1 MTASEADSE
10 VRVVN
15 LVTMHDSESSH
26 EHADDLR
33 LLEALLFASSEPLTE
48 RILAERIGPQADL
61 TVLLEK
67 LRANY
72 KGRGVEVTR
81 TNGRWSFHTSP
92 DLAGRLKLEKIVPR
106 KLSRAATETLAIVA
120 YHQPV
125 TRSEIEEIRGV
136 VVSRGTLNLLLEEGW
151 IKPRG
156 RRQTPG
162 RPVTWGTTNTFLDHF
177 GLESLDGLPGIEE
190 LKAAGLLD
198 ARRGVS
204 AYGARAEDS
213 TLLFDTEESETA
225 IVSMS
230 DDSDTGASET

>member
-1 MTASEADSE
+1 MTASEVDSE
-10 VRVVN
+10 VGAMN
-15 LVTMHDSESSH
+15 IVTKNDLEYSH
-26 EHADDLR
+26 EQMDDLR

-48 RILAERIGPQADL
+48 RVLVERLGPQADL
-61 TVLLEK
+61 PALLEK
-67 LRANY
+67 LQANY
-72 KGRGVEVTR
+72 LGRGVEVIR
-81 TNGRWSFHTSP
+81 TNGRWSFRTSP
-92 DLAGRLKLEKIVPR
+92 DLAGRLKFEKIVPR
-106 KLSRAATETLAIVA
+106 TLSRAATETLAIVA

-136 VVSRGTLNLLLEEGW
+136 IINRGTLNLLLEEGW

-162 RPVTWGTTNTFLDHF
+162 RPVTWGTTNTFLVHF
-177 GLESLDGLPGIEE
+177 GLESLDELPGIEE

-225 IVSMS
+225 IGSMS
-230 DDSDTGASET
+230 NDSDTNP